1 MTDVTDQPVAA
12 RRAVAEAE
20 VAVSHETLSA
30 IVDGT
35 NPKGDVL
42 SVAELAGVMAGK
54 KASELIPLCHPVA
67 LTDLLVRAVP
77 ERAGGL
83 IRIRV
88 ETATI
93 GPSGVEM
100 EALTAAA
107 VAALTVYDMVRDVD
121 PSAAIRGIKL
131 VSHSGGEGS
140 GWQRPEQPGF
150 APRPPR
156 GARVAGR
163 IVSSPP
169 RGAPG
174 GRPSPRRHGTL
185 GSPAVR
191 RPFAGRSPGT
201 IRRPAPAGGAS
212 CPVVR
217 LGTRPGVIL
226 GRVRMPVRWLQ

>member
-1 MTDVTDQPVAA
+1 MSSDGKPGEGIFEDASRAERRRVGHVDRVGRPRMTDVTDRPVAA

-54 KASELIPLCHPVA
+54 RTSDLIPLCHPVT

-77 ERAGGL
+77 DRAAGVV
-83 IRIRV
+83 RIRV

-107 VAALTVYDMVRDVD
+107 VAALTVYDMVREMDRSVT
-121 PSAAIRGIKL
+121 IRAVRL
-131 VSHSGGEGS
+131 
-140 GWQRPEQPGF
+140 QRPDEPVSGPP
-150 APRPPR
+150 PRAPR

-163 IVSSPP
+163 IAGAPP
-169 RGAPG
+169 RGSFG
-174 GRPSPRRHGTL
+174 GRVPPRRHG
-185 GSPAVR
+185 S
-191 RPFAGRSPGT
+191 
-201 IRRPAPAGGAS
+201 
-212 CPVVR
+212 
-217 LGTRPGVIL
+217 
-226 GRVRMPVRWLQ
+226 

>member
-1 MTDVTDQPVAA
+1 MSSDEKPGEGIFEDASRAERRRVGHVDRVGRPRMTDVTDQPVVA

-54 KASELIPLCHPVA
+54 RTSDLIPLCHPVA

-77 ERAGGL
+77 DRAAGVV
-83 IRIRV
+83 RIRV

-107 VAALTVYDMVRDVD
+107 VAALTVYDMVREMDRSVTIRAVRLQRSEEPVLG
-121 PSAAIRGIKL
+121 PS
-131 VSHSGGEGS
+131 
-140 GWQRPEQPGF
+140 
-150 APRPPR
+150 PRAPR

-163 IVSSPP
+163 IAGTPP
-169 RGAPG
+169 RGSFG
-174 GRPSPRRHGTL
+174 GRVPPRRHG
-185 GSPAVR
+185 S
-191 RPFAGRSPGT
+191 
-201 IRRPAPAGGAS
+201 
-212 CPVVR
+212 
-217 LGTRPGVIL
+217 
-226 GRVRMPVRWLQ
+226 

>member
-1 MTDVTDQPVAA
+1 MSSDGKPGEGMFEDSSRVERRRVGHVDRVGRPRMADVTDQPVGA

-54 KASELIPLCHPVA
+54 RTSDLIPLCHPVA

-77 ERAGGL
+77 DRAAGVV
-83 IRIRV
+83 RIRV

-100 EALTAAA
+100 EALTAAS
-107 VAALTVYDMVRDVD
+107 VAALTVYDMVREMDRSV
-121 PSAAIRGIKL
+121 AIRAVKL
-131 VSHSGGEGS
+131 VSRSGAEGDA
-140 GWQRPEQPGF
+140 WQRSEEPVSGPP
-150 APRPPR
+150 PRAPR

-163 IVSSPP
+163 IAGAPP
-169 RGAPG
+169 RGSFG
-174 GRPSPRRHGTL
+174 GRVPPRRHG
-185 GSPAVR
+185 S
-191 RPFAGRSPGT
+191 
-201 IRRPAPAGGAS
+201 
-212 CPVVR
+212 
-217 LGTRPGVIL
+217 
-226 GRVRMPVRWLQ
+226 

>member
-1 MTDVTDQPVAA
+1 MSSDGKPGEGSFEDTTRAERRRAGHVDRVGRPRMTDVTDQPVAA

-54 KASELIPLCHPVA
+54 RTSDLIPLCHPVA

-77 ERAGGL
+77 DRAAGVV
-83 IRIRV
+83 RIRV

-107 VAALTVYDMVRDVD
+107 VAALTVYDMVRETDRSV
-121 PSAAIRGIKL
+121 AIRAVKL
-131 VSHSGGEGS
+131 VSRSSADGDA
-140 GWQRPEQPGF
+140 WQRSEESTPGPP
-150 APRPPR
+150 PRAPR

-163 IVSSPP
+163 IAGAPP
-169 RGAPG
+169 RGSFG
-174 GRPSPRRHGTL
+174 GRVPPRRHG
-185 GSPAVR
+185 S
-191 RPFAGRSPGT
+191 
-201 IRRPAPAGGAS
+201 
-212 CPVVR
+212 
-217 LGTRPGVIL
+217 
-226 GRVRMPVRWLQ
+226 

>member
-1 MTDVTDQPVAA
+1 MGESDDGMAPEGTAGDGPLGDGAFRESTFEDGSRAGRRRPGHVDRAGRPRMTDVTDRPVAA

-20 VAVSHETLSA
+20 VTVSHETLSA
-30 IVDGT
+30 IIDGT

-83 IRIRV
+83 VRIRV

-100 EALTAAA
+100 EALTAAS
-107 VAALTVYDMVRDVD
+107 VAALTVYDMVRDID

-131 VSHSGGEGS
+131 ISHSSGEGS
-140 GWQRPEQPGF
+140 GWQRTEQPGF

-163 IVSSPP
+163 IVGSPP

-174 GRPSPRRHGTL
+174 GRPVPRRHGT
-185 GSPAVR
+185 
-191 RPFAGRSPGT
+191 
-201 IRRPAPAGGAS
+201 
-212 CPVVR
+212 
-217 LGTRPGVIL
+217 
-226 GRVRMPVRWLQ
+226 